1 LAESCFFGAQSHRKN
16 PKSEVRTKV
25 KIQMTQSFKRR
36 ETAKVRLFHNLEF
49 PSFGF
54 VSNFGFRISSSR
66 SAVLL
71 LLVVSGIPARAEAH
85 LNSTGMGPIYDGLMH
100 FLISPED
107 LVPAFAL
114 ALLAGLRGA
123 AYGRRASFTL
133 PVAWL
138 AGSLFGLTGA
148 ATGGSAVLSS
158 LWFLLLGGLV
168 IVDAKIRLSAMTVL
182 AALLGVVHGYLN
194 GTGMGQSGFA
204 VVALLG
210 LISGVFVLIVLIAA
224 FVVQLRAQW
233 ARIAV
238 RVAGSWIAASGL
250 LMLGWSFRGR

>member
-1 LAESCFFGAQSHRKN
+1 MKSLRRSPLQTCFIVVLG
-16 PKSEVRTKV
+16 
-25 KIQMTQSFKRR
+25 
-36 ETAKVRLFHNLEF
+36 
-49 PSFGF
+49 
-54 VSNFGFRISSSR
+54 
-66 SAVLL
+66 VLL
-71 LLVVSGIPARAEAH
+71 CCGTAEAH

-100 FLISPED
+100 FLMSPED
-107 LVPAFAL
+107 LVPALAL

-138 AGSLFGLTGA
+138 LGGLFGMTAA
-148 ATGGSAVLSS
+148 ATTGSAVFSS

-168 IVDAKIRLSAMTVL
+168 IADAKVSLSPMTAL
-182 AALLGVVHGYLN
+182 AALLGFVHGYLN

-204 VVALLG
+204 VAALLG
-210 LISGVFVLIVLIAA
+210 LTAGVFVLIVLAAA
-224 FVVQLRAQW
+224 FVIQLRAHW

-250 LMLGWSFRGR
+250 LMLGWSFRGS